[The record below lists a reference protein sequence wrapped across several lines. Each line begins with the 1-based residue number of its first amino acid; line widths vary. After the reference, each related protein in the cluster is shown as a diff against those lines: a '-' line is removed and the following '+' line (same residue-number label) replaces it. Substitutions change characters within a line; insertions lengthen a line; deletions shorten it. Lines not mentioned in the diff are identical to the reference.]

1 MDWRWCM
8 MRYTVSVCQRPE
20 GHDVNALS
28 HFSSIRANAGYH
40 TEELWRTPLRSWVFC
55 NFLPQPPERFHRIGN
70 LLFAELELEGG
81 PSTIQGLYDSIGL

>member
-1 MDWRWCM
+1 MPVI
-8 MRYTVSVCQRPE
+8 TQRNS
-20 GHDVNALS
+20 GG
-28 HFSSIRANAGYH
+28 R
-40 TEELWRTPLRSWVFC
+40 PLRSWVFC